1 MDENDKA
8 GFLAAQIEQ
17 AQRRIEMWPQW
28 LKDVTRVTSVEAK
41 GEKTSEGSDSK
52 GQPPPSEE

>member
-28 LKDVTRVTSVEAK
+28 LKDVTRVTSVDEK
-41 GEKTSEGSDSK
+41 GENASEGSHSE
-52 GQPPPSEE
+52 GQPP